1 MVREQKRLRGCLLLL
16 LGASIW
22 WTGCASIGPPLP
34 PSLELPK
41 PPTDLHAVRKGDQ
54 VTLTWSIPARTT
66 DRQSVRYLGKT
77 RICRSVGVAFASVA
91 APGVAAAPVTAAAS
105 DAGTTLGVGAA
116 PKECGTP
123 VGDAPPPAN
132 FTQARKSSAKKSPA
146 TFTDI
151 LPSAIQQANPTS
163 FAAYAV
169 EVLNAAERGAGISN
183 QVRIPLVPTVAPFGS
198 FSAQATAQGV
208 LISWQC
214 PPTSGTGTDVKYLFR
229 IYRRAESKLAASK
242 IADIDATDCAAG
254 PSGIAPLAGASAST
268 ANAGANATEPH
279 DKIVTSFL
287 DQTFEWESTY
297 FYRATVVS
305 VMQTPGKPTVEVEG
319 DDTAE
324 VKVFAHDV
332 FPPAVPSGLQAVF
345 SGPGQQPFIDL
356 IWAPVTDAD
365 LEGYNV
371 YRHEDGAAAVKLNA
385 TPVRMPAFR
394 DTLVKAGKKYSY
406 SVSAVDQRGNESARS
421 EAADESVP

>member
-1 MVREQKRLRGCLLLL
+1 MKSIDRARIAPLMVREQKRLRGCLLLL

-41 PPTDLHAVRKGDQ
+41 PPTDLHAVRKGDR
-54 VTLTWSIPARTT
+54 VTLTWTIPARTT

-77 RICRSVGVAFASVA
+77 RICRSVGAGFASVA
-91 APGVAAAPVTAAAS
+91 APPGVAAAPVTAAAS

-123 VGDAPPPAN
+123 VGDAPPPAD
-132 FTQARKSSAKKSPA
+132 FTQARKSSPKKLPA

-151 LPSAIQQANPTS
+151 LSSAMQQSNPAS

-169 EVLNAAERGAGISN
+169 EVLNAADRGAGISN
-183 QVRIPLVPTVAPFGS
+183 QVRVPLVPTVAPFGG
-198 FSAQATAQGV
+198 FRAQATAQGV

-214 PPTSGTGTDVKYLFR
+214 PPTSGTRTDVKYLFR
-229 IYRRAESKLAASK
+229 IYRHAESKLAASK
-242 IADIDATDCAAG
+242 IADVDATDCAAE
-254 PSGIAPLAGASAST
+254 PSGLVP
-268 ANAGANATEPH
+268 
-279 DKIVTSFL
+279 SFL

-297 FYRATVVS
+297 FYRGAVVS
-305 VMQTPGKPTVEVEG
+305 VMETAGKPTVEVEG
-319 DDTAE
+319 DDTPE

-365 LEGYNV
+365 LDGYNI
-371 YRHEDGAAAVKLNA
+371 YRHQDGTVPVKLTS

-394 DTLVKAGKKYSY
+394 DTQVLAGKKYSY

-421 EAADESVP
+421 EEADEDVP